1 MFTKVLLI
9 LLLPSAVT
17 AATTLCPFDLV
28 QFQPVLTQCRL
39 QCPSTSRPVANGN
52 FANVSIPNHFYVDN
66 STMVLSMD
74 YHRGSR
80 CELRHNEEWSTAEDA
95 TFQYKALMRVVPK
108 NAGSFTIMQIHS
120 KSYTGTDGKRYR
132 KGPPLMLGRGDR
144 GDVKDHLWAYLRVS
158 LEPKMVVPFDLG
170 PCPQDFFELDVLVDD
185 GFIYISLDGHVKV
198 REGVRHLDPLPRNY
212 FKTGTYVHGSGTPR
226 VEYKSL
232 EMGPTK
238 KQSVALPLTD
248 APSTGKPTATLTAIP
263 TAMPTASP
271 TAEPTAE
278 PTVTPTETPTTMPTA
293 APIATPTVAP
303 TATPMDESTDSTD
316 TPRTESSVTLVS
328 VEPDPRPGVTKLIL
342 VDAEKNQPLFE
353 LTDGHVIDKSKL
365 PPFSIQAIVDSKQV
379 RSVVF
384 VVDGRTVK
392 KEKHEPYAIAGD
404 KSRGN
409 YNPWSVDLGKHVI
422 TATPYERQRR
432 ERRNGGWHKIKG
444 KSLTFTINVVSTGNM
459 PPGQDL
465 PRVLH
470 LILVDTRTG
479 DDLFPLTDGS
489 SVDMSVLPEF
499 TVRAVTN
506 PEKVGSVVFLVND
519 NPVKTENFEPYAIA
533 GDVGRGEMYH
543 PWSIAPGQYNITAL
557 PFAERAGLGMEGK
570 SASVVITVV

>member
-28 QFQPVLTQCRL
+28 QFQPVLNQCRL

-66 STMVLSMD
+66 STMILSMD

-95 TFQYKALMRVVPK
+95 TFQYKAFMRVVPK

-120 KSYTGTDGKRYR
+120 KSYTGTDGKRYL

-144 GDVKDHLWAYLRVS
+144 GDIKDHLWAYLRVS
-158 LEPKMVVPFDLG
+158 LEPKKVAPFDLG
-170 PCPQDFFELDVLVDD
+170 PSPQDFFELDVLVDD
-185 GFIYISLDGHVKV
+185 GFIYISLDGHKMLQ
-198 REGVRHLDPLPRNY
+198 EDVRHLDPLPRNY
-212 FKTGTYVHGSGTPR
+212 FKTGTYVHGRGTPR

-232 EMGPTK
+232 EMGPIK
-238 KQSVALPLTD
+238 KQSGALLLTG
-248 APSTGKPTATLTAIP
+248 APTTSAPTAMLTAIP
-263 TAMPTASP
+263 TATPTAV
-271 TAEPTAE
+271 PTAE
-278 PTVTPTETPTTMPTA
+278 PTVTPTETPTAMPTA

-303 TATPMDESTDSTD
+303 TATPMDESTNPTD
-316 TPRTESSVTLVS
+316 TPGTESSVALVS

-342 VDAEKNQPLFE
+342 VDAERNQPLFE
-353 LTDGHVIDKSKL
+353 LTDGYVIDKSKL
-365 PPFSIQAIVDSKQV
+365 PTFSVQAIVDSKQV
-379 RSVVF
+379 KSVMF
-384 VVDGRTVK
+384 VVDGRIVK

-409 YNPWSVDLGKHVI
+409 YNPWYVDLGQHVI
-422 TATPYERQRR
+422 TAAPYERQRR
-432 ERRNGGWHKIKG
+432 GRRNGDWLEIKG
-444 KSLTFTINVVSTGNM
+444 KSLTITINVVSTGNM
-459 PPGQDL
+459 PLGQDL
-465 PRVLH
+465 PLLSH

-506 PEKVGSVVFLVND
+506 PEKVGSVVFLVNG

-543 PWSIAPGQYNITAL
+543 SWSVAPGQYNITAV